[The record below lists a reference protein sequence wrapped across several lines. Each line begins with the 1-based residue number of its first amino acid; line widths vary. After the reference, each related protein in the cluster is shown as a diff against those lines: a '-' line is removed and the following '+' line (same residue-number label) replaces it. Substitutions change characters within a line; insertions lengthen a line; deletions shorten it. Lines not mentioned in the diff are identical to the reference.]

1 MKKISIIAAVV
12 LAAIISSCGN
22 GTPKANMKSDVDSL
36 CYAIGMAQSQ
46 GLKDYLVMRMGVDTT
61 YLNEFIKG
69 LNEGA
74 NAGDDK
80 KMQAYFAAKDWVPR
94 VDPHHIYRGHV
105 AVDAIIAE
113 IEPKPYRP
121 KFFEVIRNLGYEI
134 VESKVRV
141 YGSVQP

>member
-1 MKKISIIAAVV
+1 MSRYNNDFW
-12 LAAIISSCGN
+12 G
-22 GTPKANMKSDVDSL
+22 P
-36 CYAIGMAQSQ
+36 
-46 GLKDYLVMRMGVDTT
+46 
-61 YLNEFIKG
+61 
-69 LNEGA
+69 
-74 NAGDDK
+74 

-121 KFFEVIRNLGYEI
+121 KFFEVLRGLGFEVGLLDGRNPKTQ
-134 VESKVRV
+134 SVRV

>member
-1 MKKISIIAAVV
+1 MFHFSARR
-12 LAAIISSCGN
+12 
-22 GTPKANMKSDVDSL
+22 TPFG
-36 CYAIGMAQSQ
+36 CTI
-46 GLKDYLVMRMGVDTT
+46 TT
-61 YLNEFIKG
+61 ESMSRYNNDFWG
-69 LNEGA
+69 P
-74 NAGDDK
+74 

-105 AVDAIIAE
+105 SVDAIIAE